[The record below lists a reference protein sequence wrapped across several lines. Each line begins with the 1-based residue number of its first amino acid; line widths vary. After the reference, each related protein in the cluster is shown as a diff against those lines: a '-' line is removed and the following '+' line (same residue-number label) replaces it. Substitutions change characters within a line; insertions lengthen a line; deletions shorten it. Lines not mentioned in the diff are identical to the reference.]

1 MEISFLGATRQV
13 TGSMHLLTLNSGYK
27 ILIDCGLSY
36 ERGDAIELNDS
47 FPFEPSSIN
56 LLVLTHAHIDHSGNI
71 PTLIKRGYHGQVLCT
86 EPTAALAENLLRDSV
101 NVQLAESKSK
111 GKNNRHGKNKPIV
124 LYGQQQVEATLD
136 RLVTLPFK
144 KIFKVK
150 DEASITFYPAG
161 HILGAASVSV

>member
-1 MEISFLGATRQV
+1 M
-13 TGSMHLLTLNSGYK
+13 
-27 ILIDCGLSY
+27 
-36 ERGDAIELNDS
+36 
-47 FPFEPSSIN
+47 
-56 LLVLTHAHIDHSGNI
+56 VLTHAHIDHSGNI

-124 LYGQQQVEATLD
+124 LYGQQQVEAALD

-144 KIFKVK
+144 KYLK
-150 DEASITFYPAG
+150 
-161 HILGAASVSV
+161 